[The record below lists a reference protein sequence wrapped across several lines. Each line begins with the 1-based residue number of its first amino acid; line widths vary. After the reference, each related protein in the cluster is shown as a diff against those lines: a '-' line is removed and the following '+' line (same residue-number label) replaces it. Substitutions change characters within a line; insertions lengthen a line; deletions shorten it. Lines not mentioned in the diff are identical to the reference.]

1 MPIIGTGRDELG
13 KRGVKFV
20 FRVKMK
26 DVRQKVQE
34 AAAKHRVRVDVR
46 EIAEVLREPRR
57 NRKLASAVLLGSPQ
71 WRIALSRT
79 SVYSFLSIPSYA
91 RIARKLYCAGSRPN
105 LTEFNISERSK
116 PILKLAMSR
125 AWRVI
130 RRSLRF
136 AAYGFGLYLLVVAVV
151 VWLSGDDEFAG
162 ELHDHV
168 VNDIT
173 ELNPVPMARIVAPRT
188 TADVVRAIRATSGRI
203 AIGGGRYSMGGQTA
217 SDYGLQIDMRDF
229 DEVVAFSPE
238 RAEITVQA
246 GMTWRELQDVIDPHE
261 LSVKIMQTYAN
272 FTVGGSV
279 SVNVHGRYIGHGP
292 IISSVKRIELVLA
305 DGSVVAASPE
315 ANSELYYA
323 AVGGYGGI
331 GVITEVTLELARNDR
346 VERRTRTMPIEEYRE
361 HFMSSVRND
370 DDVVFHNADMYP
382 PDFEQAR
389 DVTWYVTD
397 AELTEDDRLIPPNDD
412 YFLMPKLVSFSNGS
426 GFGKWAR
433 RTVIDPLY
441 YLPDR
446 VVRRNW
452 EASYDVREL
461 GSRDRSKKT
470 WVLQE
475 YFIPVERFDSFVPKM
490 RAVFQKHDV
499 DVVNVSIRHALPDPG
514 SYLAW
519 ARREVFA
526 FVVYHSQGTTAA
538 DQAAVRDWTREMIDA
553 ILSEQGTYYL
563 PYQPHATRD
572 QFMAAYPQA
581 DRYFAVKREVDPEF
595 RFSNKLLAKYY
606 PDETVEVRAY
616 LDGLEGY
623 QKGEEQ
629 TLLTLPEWYL
639 VFNPFEYA
647 SFLES
652 GNSPSDFPF
661 LQSIDEY
668 WSLYDRVNV
677 LADGLYPANFEY
689 QTMLWVIGVSTTAE
703 FVAKGAYEN
712 TIGRLTRWIAG
723 EDTEEDVLIR
733 EAHRAYSDLI
743 YTKPWYEFPFA
754 DYQNRIWSDTSFFG
768 PGFARKLERKLM
780 FSLEF
785 GFKALY
791 AKAIGFGAQTAFE
804 GSDGLVTMYVVAE
817 AIDLAAVDPR
827 IAVLES
833 FDNGHRVVT
842 VPRWGEFT
850 EIVPK
855 MVSAGVRFVEISG
868 NDEMLVT
875 ALAGKENDSQPKAA
889 RLLFQ
894 SMVIDPADRRRSAYW
909 VKVEELHTALKSFEH
924 HGLELEHLFD
934 Y

>member
-1 MPIIGTGRDELG
+1 MG
-13 KRGVKFV
+13 
-20 FRVKMK
+20 
-26 DVRQKVQE
+26 
-34 AAAKHRVRVDVR
+34 A
-46 EIAEVLREPRR
+46 
-57 NRKLASAVLLGSPQ
+57 
-71 WRIALSRT
+71 WW
-79 SVYSFLSIPSYA
+79 
-91 RIARKLYCAGSRPN
+91 N
-105 LTEFNISERSK
+105 LTEFNISEQSEAKAKRV
-116 PILKLAMSR
+116 LGR
-125 AWRVI
+125 VWRTFKRV
-130 RRSLRF
+130 LRYS
-136 AAYGFGLYLLVVAVV
+136 AYGLGLYLLVVVVV
-151 VWLSGDDEFAG
+151 VWLSGDDEYDG
-162 ELHDHV
+162 NLHDHV

-173 ELNPVPMARIVAPRT
+173 ELNPVPVARVVAPQT
-188 TADVVRAIRATSGRI
+188 TEDVVRAIRATSGRI

-217 SDYGLQIDMRDF
+217 SDFGLQLDMRDF
-229 DEVVAFSPE
+229 DGVVAFSPE
-238 RAEITVQA
+238 HAEITVQA
-246 GMTWRELQDVIDPHE
+246 GMTWRELQDIIDPHD

-292 IISSVKRIELVLA
+292 IISSVKNIQLVLA
-305 DGSVVAASPE
+305 DGSVVTASPE
-315 ANSELYYA
+315 TDSELYYA

-331 GVITEVTLELARNDR
+331 GVITEVTLELARNDK
-346 VERRTRTMPIEEYRE
+346 VERRTTTMPIAEYHD
-361 HFMSSVRND
+361 HFMRNVRD
-370 DDVVFHNADMYP
+370 DGDVVFHNADIYP
-382 PDFEQAR
+382 PDFEDTR
-389 DVTWYVTD
+389 DVTWYVTE
-397 AELTEDDRLIPPNDD
+397 AELTEDERLIPADDD

-426 GFGKWAR
+426 RFGKWAR
-433 RTVIDPLY
+433 QAVIDPLY
-441 YLPDR
+441 YVPDR

-461 GSRDRSKKT
+461 GSGDRSKKT

-475 YFIPVERFDSFVPKM
+475 YFIPVENFDSFVPKM

-526 FVVYHSQGTTAA
+526 FVVYHSQGTTTA

-553 ILSEQGTYYL
+553 ILSEDGSYYL
-563 PYQPHATRD
+563 PYQPHATHE
-572 QFMAAYPQA
+572 QFKAAYPQA
-581 DRYFAVKREVDPEF
+581 DRYFAVKRRVDPDF

-616 LDGLEGY
+616 LDSLDGY
-623 QKGEEQ
+623 RKGEEQ

-639 VFNPFEYA
+639 VFNPLEYA
-647 SFLES
+647 SFLEA
-652 GNSPSDFPF
+652 GNNPSDFPF
-661 LQSIDEY
+661 LKSIDEY

-677 LADGLYPANFEY
+677 LADTMYPANFEY

-712 TIGRLTRWIAG
+712 TIGRLTRWLAG
-723 EDTEEDVLIR
+723 EDTEEDMLIQ

-754 DYQNRIWSDTSFFG
+754 DYQKRIWSGTSFFG
-768 PGFARKLERKLM
+768 RGFVRKLERKLM

-804 GSDGLVTMYVVAE
+804 GSDGLVTMHIVAE
-817 AIDLAAVDPR
+817 NVDLEAVDHR
-827 IAVLES
+827 IKSLKA
-833 FDNGHRVVT
+833 FANGHRVVT

-850 EIVPK
+850 EIVPR
-855 MVSAGVRFVEISG
+855 MAAAGVRFVEISG
-868 NDEMLVT
+868 NDEIVVT
-875 ALAGKENDSQPKAA
+875 ALGDKGRDGRRPAAA

-894 SMVIDPADRRRSAYW
+894 SMVIDPADTQRSVYW
-909 VKVEELHTALKSFEH
+909 VKVKELHNRSRK
-924 HGLELEHLFD
+924 